1 MNTTPKSNRIHIGI
15 FGNTN
20 AGKSTLLNLLTD
32 QESSLV
38 SSVSGTTT
46 DPVYKAMEL
55 PNIGPAI
62 FIDTAGFNDNSSL
75 GIQRERKTL
84 EVIEKIDIGF
94 IVIRDNNL
102 KEEYIQ
108 KLKEK
113 NKPLIAIFND
123 YENNKL
129 KDYLK
134 EKYNI
139 NSIIFDK
146 ENILSEIKILSENII
161 TEIPLVDRLV
171 KKNDI
176 VLLVMPQDIQAPKG
190 RLILPQVQTIRNL
203 LDNKCIV
210 LSVTQDNFLES
221 FATLNKSP
229 DLIITDSQIFKY
241 VYENKPEDSLLT
253 SFSVLFAA
261 SKGDIYE
268 YVKGASA
275 IDSLN
280 ENSKVLIAEA
290 CTHAPLEED
299 IGRVKIPKLLKQ
311 KFGDL
316 DIKHVRG
323 NDFPNDLSKYDLV
336 ILCGSCMFNRSHVM
350 NRINSA
356 KNTNTPI
363 TNYGITIAHLNNIL
377 DKVVY

>member
-221 FATLNKSP
+221 LATLNKSP